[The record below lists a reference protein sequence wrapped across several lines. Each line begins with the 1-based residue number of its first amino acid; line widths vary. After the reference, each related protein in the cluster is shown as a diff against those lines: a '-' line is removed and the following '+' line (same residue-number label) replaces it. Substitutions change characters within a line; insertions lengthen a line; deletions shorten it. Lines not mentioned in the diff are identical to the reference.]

1 MMNYKNLILPQ
12 EDNILC
18 YFKEKNIYIMDKH
31 RLALWCWINEIDKKD
46 YGKYTL
52 IHIDDHFDCGGLE
65 GVIEKMMKKLDEN
78 GIEYYK
84 NLDHFRFDEIN
95 EKHSDERESNFRT
108 FSSGSYLLP
117 AIYLKI
123 FDNDN
128 LHFFGKQYLCDFK
141 NSGMNDNCVMD
152 GNVPD
157 IDYFQK
163 NYKNSPDN
171 SEEGYKKLK
180 EILKNG
186 EDFVLNI
193 DFDYFFEF
201 IKGRK
206 KYIEKFFNLIKRN
219 QKKIKLITVALTPCQ
234 ETNWKE
240 SEDVL
245 VIFNK
250 VFDLQIKFN
259 CTISS
264 IIEY

>member
-1 MMNYKNLILPQ
+1 MNYKTLIYPQ
-12 EDNILC
+12 EDNVLC
-18 YFKEKNIYIMDKH
+18 HFKEQNIYIMDKH
-31 RLALWCWINEIDKKD
+31 RLALWCWINEIDKND

-52 IHIDDHFDCGGLE
+52 IHIDDHFDCGAE
-65 GVIEKMMKKLDEN
+65 EKLIAEMMSKLKEN
-78 GIEYYK
+78 GVDYYK

-95 EKHSDERESNFRT
+95 KKQSNERENNFKT
-108 FSSGSYLLP
+108 FLNGSYLIP

-123 FDNDN
+123 FDNSN
-128 LHFFGKQYLCDFK
+128 LHFFVWQDIHTFK
-141 NSGMNDNCVMD
+141 DSGINDKCVIND
-152 GNVPD
+152 KAPD

-163 NYKNSPDN
+163 NRGDSPDN

-180 EILKNG
+180 EIFRNG

-201 IKGRK
+201 LNGRK

-234 ETNWKE
+234 ETRWKE

-245 VIFNK
+245 IIFNK
-250 VFDLQIKFN
+250 AFDLKIKFT

-264 IIEY
+264 VIEY